1 MLDSP
6 VSPDGAVVVLSE
18 DLGMVDCGLLDDS
31 DGSKVDLVLSFLIEP
46 NIMLVLNVEIGE
58 RGRRDDRCDIGSS
71 PYLANCAPIG
81 SDLQNFGI
89 VKVDH
94 QVDLIILV
102 AIPADVVFSLK

>member
-1 MLDSP
+1 
-6 VSPDGAVVVLSE
+6 
-18 DLGMVDCGLLDDS
+18 MVDGGCLNYS
-31 DGSKVDLVLSFLIEP
+31 DCAKVDLVLSFLIER
-46 NIMLVLNVEIGE
+46 NIMLIINVEVREG
-58 RGRRDDRCDIGSS
+58 GPRDDRCDIGSS